1 MRETLT
7 PQQLQVIAE
16 IEERYARDHE
26 QRLDDLRKT
35 VNTLRDQIIDEFTRL
50 KSRVTAIENDNALRP

>member
-50 KSRVTAIENDNALRP
+50 KSRVAAIENDNALRP